1 MSYVTSMIY
10 DKLTYFS
17 CYQRL
22 LHNTKKKDKVEGDGN
37 LYHVIFHIDEEEKWP
52 LLLGNVKNLLAGMT
66 AEVEVLANGSAVVGY
81 KSKAFI
87 NQMISL
93 KSQGVQF
100 VACQNALYAHHLLKE
115 DLFAFVSV
123 VPAGVVELVEKQ
135 SSGYA
140 YIKP

>member
-1 MSYVTSMIY
+1 
-10 DKLTYFS
+10 
-17 CYQRL
+17 
-22 LHNTKKKDKVEGDGN
+22 
-37 LYHVIFHIDEEEKWP
+37 
-52 LLLGNVKNLLAGMT
+52 MT
-66 AEVEVLANGSAVVGY
+66 AEVEVLANGAAVVGY
-81 KSKAFI
+81 KSEAFI
-87 NQMISL
+87 NQMNSL

-100 VACQNALYAHHLLKE
+100 VACRNALNARHLLKE